1 MGIAGG
7 ASWCR
12 VILFVLALEIFA
24 VVAIGI
30 AGRTPGQQSD
40 RVRAVNK
47 TLVGQLRLT
56 DLALW
61 SGASYCRH
69 PTHADLFAP
78 HGDHPSALDHFP
90 AGSVVPPRPA
100 GAPAT
105 LQALELDEP

>member
-1 MGIAGG
+1 MERRW
-7 ASWCR
+7 SR
-12 VILFVLALEIFA
+12 VILVVFALEIFV
-24 VVAIGI
+24 VVAFGV

-40 RVRAVNK
+40 RVRDVNR

-69 PTHADLFAP
+69 PSQADLFAP

-90 AGSVVPPRPA
+90 AGSVVPPRPS
-100 GAPAT
+100 GAEESVPDI
-105 LQALELDEP
+105 EVNEP